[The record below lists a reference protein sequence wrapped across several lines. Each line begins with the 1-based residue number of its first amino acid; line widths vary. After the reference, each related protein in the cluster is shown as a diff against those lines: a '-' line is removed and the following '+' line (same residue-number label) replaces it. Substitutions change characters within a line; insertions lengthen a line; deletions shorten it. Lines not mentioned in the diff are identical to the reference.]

1 MLYTKAANN
10 RIGVVWIGKSQN
22 YFGVSRRKTV
32 DIRGLWESAGPT
44 RWPLLILSILALG
57 IILERVWFWSR
68 VLTREREVSGRV
80 LEAARREW
88 LAASALAQRS
98 ARLPMGRFLFSAL
111 KLKDQDPEVFK
122 LALETSA
129 SEELASMRRGDKVL
143 EAVIALAPMLGLLG
157 TVVGLIRSLDS
168 INPQDLGVANA
179 TAETGLGIGNAL
191 ISTAFGL
198 VIAIAALAFYR
209 LFQGFIFG
217 QAKMF
222 QLAGNELELL
232 YRQAWAFTDGKP
244 SLLSENLVNT
254 PPSPT
259 VDLPLDKDPIGGAT
273 KGSIAKGSIKEEPT
287 TKPPTTF

>member
-1 MLYTKAANN
+1 M
-10 RIGVVWIGKSQN
+10 
-22 YFGVSRRKTV
+22 

-57 IILERVWFWSR
+57 IILERIWFWSR

-88 LAASALAQRS
+88 LAASSIAQRS
-98 ARLPMGRFLFSAL
+98 SRLPMGRFLFSAL
-111 KLKDQDPEVFK
+111 KLKDQEPEVFK

-198 VIAIAALAFYR
+198 VIAIASLAFYR

-259 VDLPLDKDPIGGAT
+259 VDLPPAKEPIT
-273 KGSIAKGSIKEEPT
+273 TEEQK
-287 TKPPTTF
+287 TKPQTF